1 MDGSGIQVFYTN
13 KLRNYDSVIMV
24 VGQKYLELPPNA
36 PVVTVNSS
44 CPAFCTENMFQKPI
58 FITRAVNHMHTLG
71 QLTLFQPVNIQ

>member
-13 KLRNYDSVIMV
+13 KLRKYDSVIMV

-36 PVVTVNSS
+36 PEVIVNSS

-71 QLTLFQPVNIQ
+71 QLKLILNL